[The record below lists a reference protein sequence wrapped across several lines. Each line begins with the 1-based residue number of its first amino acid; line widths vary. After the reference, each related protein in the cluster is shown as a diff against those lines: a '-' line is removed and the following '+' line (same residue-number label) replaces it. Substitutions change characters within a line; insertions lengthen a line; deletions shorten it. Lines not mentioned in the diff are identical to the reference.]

1 MRWLASRSL
10 GRHYTLTVTVTDTQ
24 RLVRTGPYRFIRHP
38 GYAGTLAALIGMTLM
53 LGNWLCVA
61 SLTPILPALAYRI
74 RLEERLLVA
83 VFGTNYRLYQAE
95 TPYRLVPGLL

>member
-1 MRWLASRSL
+1 
-10 GRHYTLTVTVTDTQ
+10 
-24 RLVRTGPYRFIRHP
+24 
-38 GYAGTLAALIGMTLM
+38 MTLM